1 MQVDSFND
9 FLQKDVHPQ
18 RREKK
23 GLQAVFE
30 SIFPIEDVKGNFLLE
45 FMEYNVLQEKYSI
58 DECRER
64 NLSYQAPLKAKMR
77 LSVFEQ
83 NEGVREHKDTI
94 EQDVFLG
101 EIPLVTEQGTF
112 VVNGAERVIISQLQR
127 SPGVFFSEEKHPSGK
142 TLYSAKVIPYNGS
155 WLEFDIDIHDVMYVH
170 IDKRRKLPVT
180 IRLRAI
186 GISTNQNRRK
196 VFYQSEKLGL
206 KEAKGRHLYQDITVS
221 SNPEPIAFANE
232 QVNDTLIAVLESN
245 KISKVEVIDYNFEIA
260 RKVLENTI
268 AKDPTTNQEEALHKI
283 YSLIRPGEEAPLEA
297 ARQLVDRMFFNE

>member
-1 MQVDSFND
+1 LRKIKSYSRISGRFAELGIPEVEIPNLLAMQVDSFNE
-9 FLQKDVHPQ
+9 FLQKDIHPQ
-18 RREKK
+18 RREKQ

-112 VVNGAERVIISQLQR
+112 VINGAERVIISQLQR

-180 IRLRAI
+180 ILLRAI
-186 GISTNQNRRK
+186 GISTNHDLRK
-196 VFYQSEKLGL
+196 VFTR
-206 KEAKGRHLYQDITVS
+206 AK
-221 SNPEPIAFANE
+221 
-232 QVNDTLIAVLESN
+232 
-245 KISKVEVIDYNFEIA
+245 
-260 RKVLENTI
+260 
-268 AKDPTTNQEEALHKI
+268 
-283 YSLIRPGEEAPLEA
+283 SL
-297 ARQLVDRMFFNE
+297 V

>member
-1 MQVDSFND
+1 LRKIKSFSRISGRFAELGIPEVEIPNLLAMQVESFNE
-9 FLQKDVHPQ
+9 FLQRDIHPQ
-18 RREKK
+18 RRAKK

-30 SIFPIEDVKGNFLLE
+30 SIFPIEDNKGNFLLE
-45 FMEYNVLQEKYSI
+45 FIEYNVLQEKYAI

-77 LSVFEQ
+77 LTVYETTE
-83 NEGVREHKDTI
+83 NGREHKDTL

-112 VVNGAERVIISQLQR
+112 IVNGAERVIISQLQR

-180 IRLRAI
+180 TLLRAI
-186 GISTNQNRRK
+186 GISTNQDLRK
-196 VFYQSEKLGL
+196 TFYESETIALS
-206 KEAKGRHLYQDITVS
+206 EAKNRHLFSDITLS
-221 SNPEPIAFANE
+221 EGEEPIAFANE
-232 QVNDTLIAVLESN
+232 QISDTW
-245 KISKVEVIDYNFEIA
+245 
-260 RKVLENTI
+260 
-268 AKDPTTNQEEALHKI
+268 
-283 YSLIRPGEEAPLEA
+283 
-297 ARQLVDRMFFNE
+297 